1 MKFNDISWDDIIL
14 EAEDTP
20 EEDTLSATDYNEAED
35 MEIEEAGEKDLSP
48 SNYSEE
54 ETEEDSTDENL
65 DEEPIEGEE
74 QSDELDS
81 TGDES
86 LDDNPESD
94 SIETPE
100 EEQTVN
106 EEENINGQQNKYL
119 IQDFIELHTRIDE
132 ILDKLRSDKKL
143 NSFVNPT
150 YTQVKKNLVKLKDV
164 TYDYITDKF
173 IKATY
178 VSNLYQFN
186 LIIQALNINVQ
197 LLENS
202 LKKMNGGKNNKKK
215 TKK

>member
-20 EEDTLSATDYNEAED
+20 EDTLSATDYNEAED
-35 MEIEEAGEKDLSP
+35 MEIEEAGEEDLGP
-48 SNYSEE
+48 SDYSEE
-54 ETEEDSTDENL
+54 EAEENSTDENL
-65 DEEPIEGEE
+65 DEEPVEGEE

-106 EEENINGQQNKYL
+106 EEENISGQQNKYL

-150 YTQVKKNLVKLKDV
+150 YTQVKKNLNKLKDV

-173 IKATY
+173 VKATY

-186 LIIQALNINVQ
+186 LIIQALNINIQ
-197 LLENS
+197 MLENS
-202 LKKMNGGKNNKKK
+202 LKKMDGGKNNKKK

>member
-1 MKFNDISWDDIIL
+1 MNFNDISWDDIIL

-48 SNYSEE
+48 SDYSEE

-81 TGDES
+81 TGDKS

-106 EEENINGQQNKYL
+106 EEENINSQQNKYL

-173 IKATY
+173 VKATY

-202 LKKMNGGKNNKKK
+202 LKKMDGGKINKRK

>member
-1 MKFNDISWDDIIL
+1 MKFKDISWDDIVL

-35 MEIEEAGEKDLSP
+35 MEIEEAGEDDLGP
-48 SNYSEE
+48 SDYSED
-54 ETEEDSTDENL
+54 ETEEESPEENI
-65 DEEPIEGEE
+65 DEEPVEGEE

-86 LDDNPESD
+86 LEDSPESD

-106 EEENINGQQNKYL
+106 EEENISGQQNKYL

-132 ILDKLRSDKKL
+132 ILEKLRQDKKL
-143 NSFVNPT
+143 NSFINPT
-150 YTQVKKNLVKLKDV
+150 YTQVKKNLNKLMDV
-164 TYDYITDKF
+164 TYDYIVDKF
-173 IKATY
+173 AKSTY
-178 VSNLYQFN
+178 VTNLYQFN

-197 LLENS
+197 MLENS
-202 LKKMNGGKNNKKK
+202 LKKMDGGKNNKKK